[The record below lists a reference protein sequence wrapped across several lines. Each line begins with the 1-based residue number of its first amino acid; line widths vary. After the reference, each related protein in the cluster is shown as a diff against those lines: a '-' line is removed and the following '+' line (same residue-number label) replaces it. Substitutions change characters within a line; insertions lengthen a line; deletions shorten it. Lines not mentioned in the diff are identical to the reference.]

1 MRNDLVV
8 EAVHVADMRIDV
20 RIRGET
26 IAMDYPIKPGGGT
39 TPLEGLL
46 GSLAA
51 CAGNSLHAVLTRQM
65 RAEVEALSVEARAE
79 RRKEHP
85 TVLTAIELLY
95 RLRGRSLDPALVA
108 RAVAAAEVLCPVLAM
123 LRPGV
128 QIATSFRLDARTIAE
143 GEASEVAT

>member
-1 MRNDLVV
+1 MRSDLVV

-20 RIRGET
+20 RIRGQPF
-26 IAMDYPIKPGGGT
+26 AMDYPIKPGGGA

-108 RAVAAAEVLCPVLAM
+108 RAVAAAEALCPVLAM
-123 LRPGV
+123 LRLGTP
-128 QIATSFRLDARTIAE
+128 IATSFRID
-143 GEASEVAT
+143 G